1 MTIKLPV
8 IGELL
13 QKGKEGVQIE
23 KALTWIFASGTLPFW
38 ALSLTANTETFNFP
52 VYRHMLLCI
61 ESQTILMSQKREPQ
75 GKVCTIFHAC
85 WKHCHWKKFM
95 CCHFTFPLQCLSC
108 EWVIKLWMPH
118 IFCKLQRRNIRHYYF
133 DLFSILWFAGHAI
146 PHLLFTAS
154 LKRWDGAEWAN
165 SQKYTGLGKVRV
177 MHHSTAVQGAGNIKT
192 QTKHSRDF
200 FFPSFA
206 EK

>member
-1 MTIKLPV
+1 MKYSKKD
-8 IGELL
+8 E
-13 QKGKEGVQIE
+13 ERVQIE

-38 ALSLTANTETFNFP
+38 ALRLTANTETFNFP
-52 VYRHMLLCI
+52 VHRHMLLCI
-61 ESQTILMSQKREPQ
+61 ESQTILMFQKREPQ

-118 IFCKLQRRNIRHYYF
+118 IFCKLQSRNIRHYYF

-154 LKRWDGAEWAN
+154 LKRKDGAEWAN
-165 SQKYTGLGKVRV
+165 SQNIRGWERSG
-177 MHHSTAVQGAGNIKT
+177 SCITALLFSGQGRLK
-192 QTKHSRDF
+192 SRLSIPVIF
-200 FFPSFA
+200 FSSFT